1 VENMMNQKMVEVI
14 CRILEMDAK
23 SSIINENTN
32 LIEDYEMDSL
42 KLVELIIEIESE
54 FQIIIEDNDLDL
66 DKISSVSF
74 LNSLVKDKK

>member
-1 VENMMNQKMVEVI
+1 MMNQKMVEVI

>member
-1 VENMMNQKMVEVI
+1 MMNQKMVEVI

-54 FQIIIEDNDLDL
+54 FQIIIEDDDLDL